1 MKRAQDGAMEKA
13 MLARKQHLEEMRDKI
28 RAKVGSPSQPQTV
41 YITTFL
47 GNTGYNI
54 IICIF

>member
-28 RAKVGSPSQPQTV
+28 RAKVGSPSNLKPYTSQRSLVTQDT
-41 YITTFL
+41 IS
-47 GNTGYNI
+47 I
-54 IICIF
+54 